1 MSSNS
6 AASTYEIADKIPPRR
21 QYFREKRREY
31 HRRMIADETT
41 IKAQCAHLQSI
52 LVRLKTGRT
61 SSKVLR
67 EASDGPLS
75 WHSIAIVF
83 KREVHQVLR
92 DRQSLVTQT
101 QELESLTKA
110 MQRFVVTNIPP
121 TMSRSNAWHS
131 ATLVADPRA
140 RNLGKKWLTQ
150 QMYHNMHE
158 PFALFPVVGYDEDFY
173 QFDFQAS
180 DELNDPFTWIERIQ
194 FTWPGTVQ
202 MFRRLIETN
211 MQAVVEEV
219 TSNTRLI
226 HTTTPTGIFVNALQ
240 GHFVEADRL
249 VKVMCQ
255 VEHDEAHAC
264 LPLQKQHHVMSWCVL
279 SSGVVVDGRL
289 SFFVACRTE
298 VRQVSPTHILMRSVS
313 HVSHIFRPAT
323 GFVSVDEFAALKGVD
338 VTGIED
344 GQKDAYVRREITKQK
359 HAGFLP
365 WRQRVMAL
373 MHERATN

>member
-1 MSSNS
+1 MSSTR
-6 AASTYEIADKIPPRR
+6 AASTYEVADKTPPRR
-21 QYFREKRREY
+21 QYFREKHREY
-31 HRRMIADETT
+31 HRKMIADEAT

-92 DRQSLVTQT
+92 DHQSLVTQT

-110 MQRFVVTNIPP
+110 MQRFVLTNIPP

-158 PFALFPVVGYDEDFY
+158 PFALFPVVGDDEDFY

-211 MQAVVEEV
+211 MQA
-219 TSNTRLI
+219 
-226 HTTTPTGIFVNALQ
+226 
-240 GHFVEADRL
+240 
-249 VKVMCQ
+249 M
-255 VEHDEAHAC
+255 
-264 LPLQKQHHVMSWCVL
+264 HV
-279 SSGVVVDGRL
+279 
-289 SFFVACRTE
+289 
-298 VRQVSPTHILMRSVS
+298 PN
-313 HVSHIFRPAT
+313 
-323 GFVSVDEFAALKGVD
+323 
-338 VTGIED
+338 
-344 GQKDAYVRREITKQK
+344 YVQT
-359 HAGFLP
+359 AS
-365 WRQRVMAL
+365 
-373 MHERATN
+373 T

>member
-1 MSSNS
+1 MHRAEVKTSMSSTR
-6 AASTYEIADKIPPRR
+6 AASTYEVADKPPPRR

-31 HRRMIADETT
+31 HRKMIADETT

-52 LVRLKTGRT
+52 LVSLKTGRM
-61 SSKVLR
+61 SSKVPR

-75 WHSIAIVF
+75 WHSIAMVF

-110 MQRFVVTNIPP
+110 MQRFVLTNIPP

-158 PFALFPVVGYDEDFY
+158 PFALFPVVGDDEDFY

-180 DELNDPFTWIERIQ
+180 DELDNPFTWIERIQ

-211 MQAVVEEV
+211 MKAVHISNHVETVEEEV
-219 TSNTRLI
+219 TANTRLI
-226 HTTTPTGIFVNALQ
+226 HTTSLNGKFVNLLQ

-255 VEHDEAHAC
+255 VEHDEAYVCH
-264 LPLQKQHHVMSWCVL
+264 PLQKQQHVMTW
-279 SSGVVVDGRL
+279 
-289 SFFVACRTE
+289 TE
-298 VRQVSPTHILMRSVS
+298 VRQISPTHILLRFVNRVS
-313 HVSHIFRPAT
+313 PMFRPAT
-323 GFVSVDEFAALKGVD
+323 GFVSVDEFAALSGID
-338 VTGIED
+338 VTGVED
-344 GQKDAYVRREITKQK
+344 HLKVEYVQREMIPQA
-359 HAGFLP
+359 HARYLT
-365 WRQRVMAL
+365 WRQGAMAL
-373 MHERATN
+373 MHQSATN

>member
-1 MSSNS
+1 
-6 AASTYEIADKIPPRR
+6 
-21 QYFREKRREY
+21 
-31 HRRMIADETT
+31 
-41 IKAQCAHLQSI
+41 
-52 LVRLKTGRT
+52 
-61 SSKVLR
+61 
-67 EASDGPLS
+67 
-75 WHSIAIVF
+75 
-83 KREVHQVLR
+83 
-92 DRQSLVTQT
+92 
-101 QELESLTKA
+101 
-110 MQRFVVTNIPP
+110 
-121 TMSRSNAWHS
+121 MSRSNAWHS

-264 LPLQKQHHVMSWCVL
+264 LPLQKQHHVMTW
-279 SSGVVVDGRL
+279 
-289 SFFVACRTE
+289 TE

-344 GQKDAYVRREITKQK
+344 GQKDAYVRREIIKQK

-373 MHERATN
+373 MHQRATN

>member
-31 HRRMIADETT
+31 HRKMIADEAT

-75 WHSIAIVF
+75 WHSIAMVF

-211 MQAVVEEV
+211 MQAVEEEV

-226 HTTTPTGIFVNALQ
+226 HTTTPNGKFVNLLQ

-255 VEHDEAHAC
+255 VEHDEAYVCH
-264 LPLQKQHHVMSWCVL
+264 PLQKQQHVMTWCVL
-279 SSGVVVDGRL
+279 RGL
-289 SFFVACRTE
+289 LWTHFACRTE
-298 VRQVSPTHILMRSVS
+298 VRQISPTHILLRFVNRVS
-313 HVSHIFRPAT
+313 PLFRPAT
-323 GFVSVDEFAALKGVD
+323 GFVSVDEFAALSGID
-338 VTGIED
+338 VTGVED
-344 GQKDAYVRREITKQK
+344 NLKVEYVQREMIPQA
-359 HAGFLP
+359 HARYLT
-365 WRQRVMAL
+365 WRQGAMAL
-373 MHERATN
+373 MHQSATN